1 MADASIGGEADLG
14 DSTVGAVLD
23 VWVHE
28 LRRCVRNISMKEYE
42 TYHASAIE
50 QSTLSKKSAVGD
62 TRVDRVDASF
72 GLCVDLFEEY
82 GRFTCLVSSATGHMP
97 K

>member
-1 MADASIGGEADLG
+1 MTDAGIRGETDLG
-14 DSTVGAVLD
+14 DSAVGAVLD

-28 LRRCVRNISMKEYE
+28 LRRGVRNISIKETE

-50 QSTLSKKSAVGD
+50 QSTLSKKCTMSD

-82 GRFTCLVSSATGHMP
+82 GRFACLV
-97 K
+97 